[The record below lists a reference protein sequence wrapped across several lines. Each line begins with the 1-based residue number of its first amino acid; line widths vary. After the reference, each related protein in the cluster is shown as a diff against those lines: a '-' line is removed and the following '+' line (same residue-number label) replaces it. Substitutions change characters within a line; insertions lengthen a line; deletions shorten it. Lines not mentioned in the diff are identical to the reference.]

1 MGMAYLLML
10 IVYIGVSVGIYKL
23 VTKPTS
29 KRWIKG
35 SLVAFF
41 VLLPTYDIIITK
53 ALLFYYCNYTEKEK
67 VYKTVENPESVYF
80 EDKVSYSEGYSKTS
94 MRIDSEY
101 YLLKKHLFNAIE
113 FYGPDNTVIHVEEKD
128 GKLIQTIL
136 NKPTAQYS
144 IIFQEIPVPPIISSF
159 IVFSYELAMI
169 DNKDKTKIGM
179 QKSYVGKVYNMWLQ
193 DILKVDVQRDGCM
206 QHNDTKL
213 IEGITNGNK
222 QK

>member
-35 SLVAFF
+35 AVIAFF

-80 EDKVSYSEGYSKTS
+80 EDKNDFPDGYPEKLQKLD
-94 MRIDSEY
+94 IDNFIKHGN
-101 YLLKKHLFNAIE
+101 LKSIE
-113 FYGPDNTVIHVEEKD
+113 FHGGEGEIIQYIKD
-128 GKLIQTIL
+128 KKQNIFKKILETDKPNSNFSRIKKRVNGYFVKTITYEFYDL
-136 NKPTAQYS
+136 NKK
-144 IIFQEIPVPPIISSF
+144 
-159 IVFSYELAMI
+159 ELL
-169 DNKDKTKIGM
+169 G
-179 QKSYVGKVYNMWLQ
+179 YVKGYYGKVPNMFFLYSSPGADGGSCIESLYKQ
-193 DILKVDVQRDGCM
+193 NNIILKF
-206 QHNDTKL
+206 HNK
-213 IEGITNGNK
+213 EK
-222 QK
+222 